1 MYSEIIDKEIYLL
14 PVFKK
19 DDQIYIYSQNFFY
32 EKWNK
37 IYSEDLIEFI
47 LPIEN
52 IEVIQNININKNNM
66 LNLNLKNLFAEYK
79 NKNLALILIE
89 DTNSKNEKI
98 YLRANIMQKKIDKS
112 IIVERSNLNNKK
124 YYEKIILEV
133 SKEIINLVKSQNLI
147 DIRTPSFINTIISI
161 DKKNDLVRLNKRLK
175 KIDLINDLY
184 VQEFNNEYVLLKIKY
199 LGKLDKIIN
208 QLQNQQINLSLIN
221 DQVEIRN
228 TKMNQLIL
236 KFPFKTKYYQEDFFV
251 SSNNFS
257 AYKLI
262 ESWPDWPGNWLNIFG
277 LKGSGKTHLSKI
289 LEKKIKKVKIIK
301 RKDIDD
307 RTIFELSN
315 IQCLIIDNFE
325 NKTDERLLYS
335 ILNQSKQYEK
345 YVVINSLHS
354 LKEENF
360 NLNDLKSRINSFVF
374 IGIELPTDDLLKV
387 IISKVLF

>member
-1 MYSEIIDKEIYLL
+1 MNFIKLISIILIIFSKTGNVLSKDNIFNVNNIEVVKKDNLSNDALANIAIKRGYTDLIEKILLEEDKKELIQLNLTEIKELVSYYQMIGKKNDENYDNKLSFNIFFDRDKLHNLFFKKNILYSEIKDKEIYLL

-208 QLQNQQINLSLIN
+208 QLQNQQINLTLIN
-221 DQVEIRN
+221 DQWRLEIQ
-228 TKMNQLIL
+228 K
-236 KFPFKTKYYQEDFFV
+236 
-251 SSNNFS
+251 
-257 AYKLI
+257 
-262 ESWPDWPGNWLNIFG
+262 
-277 LKGSGKTHLSKI
+277 
-289 LEKKIKKVKIIK
+289 
-301 RKDIDD
+301 
-307 RTIFELSN
+307 
-315 IQCLIIDNFE
+315 
-325 NKTDERLLYS
+325 
-335 ILNQSKQYEK
+335 
-345 YVVINSLHS
+345 
-354 LKEENF
+354 
-360 NLNDLKSRINSFVF
+360 
-374 IGIELPTDDLLKV
+374 
-387 IISKVLF
+387 

>member
-1 MYSEIIDKEIYLL
+1 MYSEIKDKEIYLL
-14 PVFKK
+14 PIFKK

-66 LNLNLKNLFAEYK
+66 LNLNLKDLFAEYK

-124 YYEKIILEV
+124 YYEKIILKV

-221 DQVEIRN
+221 DQWRLEIQ
-228 TKMNQLIL
+228 K
-236 KFPFKTKYYQEDFFV
+236 
-251 SSNNFS
+251 
-257 AYKLI
+257 
-262 ESWPDWPGNWLNIFG
+262 
-277 LKGSGKTHLSKI
+277 
-289 LEKKIKKVKIIK
+289 
-301 RKDIDD
+301 
-307 RTIFELSN
+307 
-315 IQCLIIDNFE
+315 
-325 NKTDERLLYS
+325 
-335 ILNQSKQYEK
+335 
-345 YVVINSLHS
+345 
-354 LKEENF
+354 
-360 NLNDLKSRINSFVF
+360 
-374 IGIELPTDDLLKV
+374 
-387 IISKVLF
+387 

>member
-19 DDQIYIYSQNFFY
+19 NDQIYIYSQNFFY

-37 IYSEDLIEFI
+37 IYLEDLIEFI

-66 LNLNLKNLFAEYK
+66 LNLNLKDLFAEYK

-112 IIVERSNLNNKK
+112 IIVDRSNLDNKK
-124 YYEKIILEV
+124 YYEKIILKV

-175 KIDLINDLY
+175 KIDLIDDLY

-199 LGKLDKIIN
+199 LGKLDKIIK
-208 QLQNQQINLSLIN
+208 QLQDQQINLSLIN
-221 DQVEIRN
+221 DQWRLEIQ
-228 TKMNQLIL
+228 K
-236 KFPFKTKYYQEDFFV
+236 
-251 SSNNFS
+251 
-257 AYKLI
+257 
-262 ESWPDWPGNWLNIFG
+262 
-277 LKGSGKTHLSKI
+277 
-289 LEKKIKKVKIIK
+289 
-301 RKDIDD
+301 
-307 RTIFELSN
+307 
-315 IQCLIIDNFE
+315 
-325 NKTDERLLYS
+325 
-335 ILNQSKQYEK
+335 
-345 YVVINSLHS
+345 
-354 LKEENF
+354 
-360 NLNDLKSRINSFVF
+360 
-374 IGIELPTDDLLKV
+374 
-387 IISKVLF
+387 